1 VNDHKEIVESDVVR
15 RLIWTGLLAASSAV
29 AAIVARRGAAA
40 IWVRVFAEEPPK

>member
-15 RLIWTGLLAASSAV
+15 KLIWTGLLAATSAV
-29 AAIVARRGAAA
+29 ATIVARRGAAA

>member
-15 RLIWTGLLAASSAV
+15 RLIWTGLLAAPSTV
-29 AAIVARRGAAA
+29 ATVGARRGAAA